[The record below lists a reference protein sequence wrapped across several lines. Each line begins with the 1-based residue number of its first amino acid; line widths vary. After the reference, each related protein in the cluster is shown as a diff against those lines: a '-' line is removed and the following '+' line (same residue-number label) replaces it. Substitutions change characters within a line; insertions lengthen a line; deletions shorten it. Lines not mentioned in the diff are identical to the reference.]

1 MAARK
6 RLLDRLKRV
15 LQNSDSSQGGLDLL
29 SGGLDEVDMPL
40 DDDDLVEQLLLLL
53 FAGYETT
60 ASSLSCLFRALL
72 LNPEVER
79 WLLPELL
86 ASP

>member
-1 MAARK
+1 MAARE

-40 DDDDLVEQLLLLL
+40 DDDDLVEQLLLPL
-53 FAGYETT
+53 FAG
-60 ASSLSCLFRALL
+60 
-72 LNPEVER
+72 
-79 WLLPELL
+79 
-86 ASP
+86 

>member
-15 LQNSDSSQGGLDLL
+15 LQNSDSSQGGLDWL

-60 ASSLSCLFRALL
+60 ASSLS
-72 LNPEVER
+72 
-79 WLLPELL
+79 
-86 ASP
+86 